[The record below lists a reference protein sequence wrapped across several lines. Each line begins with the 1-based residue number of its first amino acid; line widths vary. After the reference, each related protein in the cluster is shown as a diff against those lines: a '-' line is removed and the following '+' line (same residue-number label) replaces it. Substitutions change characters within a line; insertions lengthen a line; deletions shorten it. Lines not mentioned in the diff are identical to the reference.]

1 MKLKAFAVGE
11 VVLSLLVIFSGWVV
25 WERNREALDAIDID
39 PGGVTLV
46 SEKPLEELGS
56 GLPERDYRRI
66 VLDTEFVGPI
76 EALVSRP
83 DTVPE
88 EGLPVVVIL
97 GGLEI
102 GIENFRQIPDPGEN
116 IYVIYKY
123 PYTPEYWYE
132 GSAVVELPEIRSSML
147 KVPSQALTLYEWVI
161 EQPWA
166 EEGRV
171 SFAGYSFGAMFLP
184 AVFHLGQSQGIPLNP
199 AVMAYAGVDISDLL
213 YTNMDTF
220 SSPWRDLLAWLG
232 ETAIYGVEPE
242 RHMPHVKNEFLLI
255 NGTKD
260 HQVSTYSWKKL
271 HELTPEPKTIII
283 LEEGHMHPKKPELTK
298 KLVKI
303 SKAWFRERGLIN

>member
-1 MKLKAFAVGE
+1 
-11 VVLSLLVIFSGWVV
+11 
-25 WERNREALDAIDID
+25 
-39 PGGVTLV
+39 
-46 SEKPLEELGS
+46 
-56 GLPERDYRRI
+56 
-66 VLDTEFVGPI
+66 
-76 EALVSRP
+76 
-83 DTVPE
+83 
-88 EGLPVVVIL
+88 
-97 GGLEI
+97 
-102 GIENFRQIPDPGEN
+102 
-116 IYVIYKY
+116 
-123 PYTPEYWYE
+123 
-132 GSAVVELPEIRSSML
+132 ELPEVRSSML